1 MRSLR
6 RFARLPRADKSLLLR
21 ALLVV
26 SVTRL
31 GLWLLPIGA
40 LRRIAL
46 RTGKKTRVAPHLT
59 RLVWAVTV
67 VSRYVPV
74 ATCLT
79 QALALHWLLM
89 LSGHASRVYLGAR
102 KDREGKFEA
111 HAWVECEGRVV
122 IGGAEAHEYVSFT
135 SWKGSL

>member
-6 RFARLPRADKSLLLR
+6 RFARLPGADKFLLLR
-21 ALLVV
+21 ALFVV
-26 SVTRL
+26 SVTRV

-40 LRRIAL
+40 LRRIVL
-46 RTGKKTRVAPHLT
+46 RTGRKTRVAPPVT
-59 RLVWAVTV
+59 GLVWAVKI

-79 QALALHWLLM
+79 QALALQWLLM
-89 LSGHASRVYLGAR
+89 RSGHASRVCLGAR
-102 KDREGKFEA
+102 KDPEGKFEA

-122 IGGAEAHEYVSFT
+122 IGGAEAHEYAPLT